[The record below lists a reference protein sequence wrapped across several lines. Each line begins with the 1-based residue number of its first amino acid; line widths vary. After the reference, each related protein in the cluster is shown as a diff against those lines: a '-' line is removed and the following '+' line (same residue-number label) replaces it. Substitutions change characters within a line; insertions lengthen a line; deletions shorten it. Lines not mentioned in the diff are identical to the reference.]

1 MTITLDTP
9 IKFLREDGSATHAN
23 KESYP
28 VNRWMRV
35 KGPLEP
41 CENGYHYTTPQHW
54 RKWLTTR
61 IHLLE
66 AKEPLFREDK
76 FCARGIKLQPRLTT
90 WTPRTVALFAAD
102 CAERVLPIF
111 ERAFP
116 DDPRPRQ
123 AIMVVRSGSASEA
136 SEAPLPPVV
145 CSELRHGV
153 ALDHGWHHSAPAHAC
168 IARAPTRLPRGPT
181 AQPLLAVRIQV
192 AALPVKAAM
201 QLLPPPPAQRL
212 HVVRVRVKQT
222 VYTSGT
228 LAGAPTTSE
237 GNANGRSV
245 RTAISLV
252 CSRLARQPPY
262 SLGK

>member
-136 SEAPLPPVV
+136 SEA
-145 CSELRHGV
+145 SEASV
-153 ALDHGWHHSAPAHAC
+153 AA
-168 IARAPTRLPRGPT
+168 ARAAR
-181 AQPLLAVRIQV
+181 
-192 AALPVKAAM
+192 AASWAAAM
-201 QLLPPPPAQRL
+201 AAARAA
-212 HVVRVRVKQT
+212 RAASEAARAASWAARAASWAASEAARAASEAASWAA
-222 VYTSGT
+222 SG
-228 LAGAPTTSE
+228 AASE
-237 GNANGRSV
+237 AASEAASWAARAASEAASEAASWAAARAARAASGETEAKWQDARFLQYLNGEV
-245 RTAISLV
+245 
-252 CSRLARQPPY
+252 Q
-262 SLGK
+262 

>member
-136 SEAPLPPVV
+136 SEA
-145 CSELRHGV
+145 SE
-153 ALDHGWHHSAPAHAC
+153 AA
-168 IARAPTRLPRGPT
+168 ARAAR
-181 AQPLLAVRIQV
+181 A
-192 AALPVKAAM
+192 AAM
-201 QLLPPPPAQRL
+201 AASWAAARAA
-212 HVVRVRVKQT
+212 RAAAMAAMAAARAARAASEAARAA
-222 VYTSGT
+222 SG
-228 LAGAPTTSE
+228 AASE
-237 GNANGRSV
+237 AASWAARAASEAASWAAARAARAASGETEAKWQDARFLQYLNGEV
-245 RTAISLV
+245 
-252 CSRLARQPPY
+252 Q
-262 SLGK
+262 

>member
-102 CAERVLPIF
+102 GAERVLPIF

-136 SEAPLPPVV
+136 SEA
-145 CSELRHGV
+145 SE
-153 ALDHGWHHSAPAHAC
+153 AA
-168 IARAPTRLPRGPT
+168 ARAAR
-181 AQPLLAVRIQV
+181 
-192 AALPVKAAM
+192 AASEAAARAAARAAM
-201 QLLPPPPAQRL
+201 AAARAAA
-212 HVVRVRVKQT
+212 RAARAA
-222 VYTSGT
+222 SGET
-228 LAGAPTTSE
+228 EAKWQDARFLQYL
-237 GNANGRSV
+237 NGEV
-245 RTAISLV
+245 
-252 CSRLARQPPY
+252 Q
-262 SLGK
+262 